1 MTRVALVRIDDRL
14 IHGQVVV
21 KWLRYLDCSEILIV
35 DNELWRDDFM
45 HNVLRLAAPPSVR
58 VQVAPVQQAAEHLQL
73 LDSAKGDDRRRSL
86 VLLRSPQA
94 ALQLF
99 DGGFHFSQLNV
110 GGLAAGPDSMRLY
123 KSVSANAD
131 QITALDELRN
141 RGVRVY
147 FQTVPDERAAEM
159 SQLLPAACQRRCSLA
174 DA

>member
-21 KWLRYLDCSEILIV
+21 RWLRYLDCSEILIV

-58 VQVAPVQQAAEHLQL
+58 VHVAPVQQAAQHLQTL
-73 LDSAKGDDRRRSL
+73 ASANHDGGVPDDRRRAL

-99 DGGFHFSQLNV
+99 DDGFHFSQLNV
-110 GGLAAGPDSMRLY
+110 GGLAAGPDSTRLY

-131 QITALDELRN
+131 QIAALRELCD

-159 SQLLPAACQRRCSLA
+159 SHLLPTAC
-174 DA
+174 